1 MPRLMRNTA
10 ILAKIET
17 TYGTDPVPTGS
28 ANALLVSNV
37 SANPLV
43 ANNVSRE
50 LIRPYLGGSEQLIGT
65 KYIELSFDVELQSS
79 GSMVAPT
86 VPAWGPLV
94 RACGMAETAT
104 AGIRVEY
111 NPISTAFE
119 SVTIYYF
126 LDGVLRKLL
135 GARGNLVIKMGV
147 GERPVL
153 SFAFKGLDG
162 GVTATALPATTL
174 TGFKTPSVITDANS
188 GDVLLGCTY
197 TAATPALTGG
207 TLYPSRGLE
216 IDLGNQ
222 VEFVPMLG
230 SEAID
235 IINRQTTARVQ
246 FDFTAAQEVTFDA
259 SVKANTLQAIGLQHG
274 ATAGSKA
281 LVFAPAA
288 QLISPSYQEFNG
300 RVLMGFEARLVPS
313 GGNDEL
319 KLVAA

>member
-17 TYGTDPVPTGS
+17 TYGTDPTPTGG
-28 ANALLVSNV
+28 ANAILVSNV
-37 SANPLV
+37 SATPLV
-43 ANNVSRE
+43 SNNVSRD
-50 LIRPYLGGSEQLIGT
+50 LIRPYLGGSEQLVGT

-79 GSMVAPT
+79 GSMVTPT
-86 VPAWGPLV
+86 VPSWGVLA
-94 RACGMAETAT
+94 RACGLAETGT
-104 AGIRVEY
+104 AGVRVEY
-111 NPISTAFE
+111 NPISTSFE
-119 SVTIYYF
+119 SVTIYYY

-174 TGFKTPSVITDANS
+174 TGFKVPAVVTDGNS
-188 GDVLLGCTY
+188 GDLTFGCTY

-207 TLYPSRGLE
+207 TIYPSRGIE
-216 IDLGNQ
+216 IDLGNT

-230 SEAID
+230 SEAVD
-235 IINRQTTARVQ
+235 IINRETKARIAL
-246 FDFTAAQEVTFDA
+246 DLTAAQEVTFDGTI
-259 SVKANTLQAIGLQHG
+259 KANTTQAIGLQHG
-274 ATAGSKA
+274 STAGSKA
-281 LVFAPAA
+281 LVFAPVV
-288 QLISPSYQEFNG
+288 QLINPTYQEFSG
-300 RVLMGFEARLVPS
+300 RVLMGLEARLMPS
-313 GGNDEL
+313 SGNDEL